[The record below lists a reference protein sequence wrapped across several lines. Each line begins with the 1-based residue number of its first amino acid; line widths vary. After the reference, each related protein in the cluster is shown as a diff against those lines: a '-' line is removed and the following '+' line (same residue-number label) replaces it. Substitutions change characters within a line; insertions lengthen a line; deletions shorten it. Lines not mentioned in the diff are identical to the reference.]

1 MSKIR
6 SVAAAVLCAAS
17 LAACGGGGADVK
29 TTTTT
34 VSVGQQLLD
43 LQSARKVG
51 AMSEQEYNRLK
62 NDLINRVTGN

>member
-1 MSKIR
+1 
-6 SVAAAVLCAAS
+6 
-17 LAACGGGGADVK
+17 VK

-43 LQSARKVG
+43 LQSARKAG

-62 NDLINRVTGN
+62 NDLITRVTRN